1 MWEVIAAN
9 RRKSLGLVFI
19 MGSVL
24 AALGAAVGYFFFPR
38 DPSEGIFLGI
48 LIAMVVWIVMLL
60 ISFTGGEKILLAT
73 AGAREIQR
81 DDFPQLYN
89 IVEEMKIASG
99 LPAMPHIYVI
109 DSHVPNAFAVGLTPE
124 RAAIAVTT
132 GLVSKLNRDE
142 LQGVVA
148 HELGHISNRDTR
160 FMTLAGVTLGAVVI
174 LADLFIRGMWFSSF
188 TGSRRRSSSQGGG
201 QLAIIMLIISII
213 LAILAPLLAQ
223 LLYFAAS
230 RKREYLADASAAQF
244 TRYPEGLASALEKI
258 SDNQSKNFSKSRTL
272 APMFIVNP
280 MASWEGTSGLF
291 STHPPTAERIRIL
304 RGMAN
309 ASSLAAY
316 ENAFHKINN
325 SVLLTPVML
334 KGVKEQGVRPA
345 TEEVEKHDPQKNLRT
360 IKDILHKN
368 NGYGILTC
376 ACGVK
381 LKVPPQFI
389 KDKIRCP
396 RCGRE
401 HDVSAELLAAAVALG
416 SAPNTASTSKSQPTK

>member
-1 MWEVIAAN
+1 MWEIIAAN
-9 RRKSLGLVFI
+9 RRKSMGLVFV

-24 AALGAAVGYFFFPR
+24 AALGAVVGYFFFPH
-38 DPSEGIFLGI
+38 DPSQGIFWGI
-48 LIAMVVWIVMLL
+48 LIAMVIWIVMLL
-60 ISFTGGEKILLAT
+60 ISFSSGEKILLAT
-73 AGAREIQR
+73 AGAREVQR
-81 DDFPQLYN
+81 DDAPQLYN

-99 LPAMPHIYVI
+99 LPAMPRIYII
-109 DSHVPNAFAVGLTPE
+109 DSHVPNAFAVGLNPE

-148 HELGHISNRDTR
+148 HELGHIYNRDTL

-174 LADLFIRGMWFSSF
+174 LADLFVRGLWFSSIS
-188 TGSRRRSSSQGGG
+188 GGRRRSSSQGGG
-201 QLAIIMLIISII
+201 QLAIIVLIISIV

-223 LLYFAAS
+223 ILYFAAS
-230 RKREYLADASAAQF
+230 RKREYLADASSAQF

-304 RGMAN
+304 RGMAKS
-309 ASSLAAY
+309 SSLVAY
-316 ENAFHKINN
+316 ENAFKKVNN
-325 SVLLTPVML
+325 SVLLTPGML
-334 KGVKEQGVRPA
+334 QGVKEQGVRSA
-345 TEEVEKHDPQKNLRT
+345 AAETAKHDPQKNLRD

-389 KDKIRCP
+389 KEKVRCP
-396 RCGRE
+396 HCGRE
-401 HDVSAELLAAAVALG
+401 HNVSAELLVAAAAL
-416 SAPNTASTSKSQPTK
+416 STQTPPKT